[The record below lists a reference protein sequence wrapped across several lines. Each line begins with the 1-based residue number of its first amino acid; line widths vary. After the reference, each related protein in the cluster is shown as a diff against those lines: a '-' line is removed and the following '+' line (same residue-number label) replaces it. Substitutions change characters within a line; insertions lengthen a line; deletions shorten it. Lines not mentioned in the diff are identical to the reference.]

1 MPSDNCLGILLHNQ
15 LNWGPVEVT
24 DKLLIP
30 ASAQLEFE
38 KMKKRTFIIS
48 IVIVVL
54 AALGYFYRESMKEAA
69 VAKLTENMFV
79 AEDADNFDPG
89 PALGSRFPGLRA
101 TYQGRDISLVE
112 EFAGKNGTV
121 LIASRSLDWC
131 PYCKRQMIQLQESRA
146 AYEAA
151 GIGMVA
157 ITYDPPQLQQQFI
170 DKFAITIPVLSDVDA
185 LSFKTLGILNEQYQ
199 EGDSQYGIP
208 HPGIIVINPQG
219 VVVGKLFLEAY
230 SSRVDSAAALAFAQR
245 ALGAN

>member
-1 MPSDNCLGILLHNQ
+1 
-15 LNWGPVEVT
+15 
-24 DKLLIP
+24 
-30 ASAQLEFE
+30 
-38 KMKKRTFIIS
+38 MKKRTVIIS
-48 IVIVVL
+48 MVIVVL
-54 AALGYFYRESMKEAA
+54 AVLGYFYRESIKEASMA
-69 VAKLTENMFV
+69 RLTDHMFV

-101 TYQGRDISLVE
+101 RYQGREITLVE
-112 EFAGKNGTV
+112 EFAGENGTV

-131 PYCKRQMIQLQESRA
+131 PYCKRQMIQLQEHRA

-157 ITYDPPQLQQQFI
+157 ITYDAPQLQQLFI

-208 HPGIIVINPQG
+208 HPGIIVINSQG

-230 SSRVDSAAALAFAQR
+230 SSRVDSAAALVFAQK
-245 ALGAN
+245 ALGSD